1 MCGFTAWA
9 FLTGAAQNLTIQIS
23 LASNTYLNWY
33 FLKSLG
39 HSEPYRWQWNE
50 TQSDIRFHIGD
61 RGAAGKTC
69 FFLDL
74 DLAARNFELKCET
87 WSNMTYF
94 SKHIR
99 WQNSMLN
106 IFSEDSPIR
115 SFDQIAQMHDRKS
128 IWGIPTGTWADFLS
142 NVIDSSPVHVAKY
155 PSQISGAG
163 TSGNHIY
170 LTR

>member
-1 MCGFTAWA
+1 MGFLDRGCPKPHHTDLLGIQHILKLILSEIFRA
-9 FLTGAAQNLTIQIS
+9 FRAIQMAMEWDS
-23 LASNTYLNWY
+23 KWHQVS
-33 FLKSLG
+33 
-39 HSEPYRWQWNE
+39 YRWQRSSRENL
-50 TQSDIRFHIGD
+50 
-61 RGAAGKTC
+61 